1 MNNSISIC
9 WFRQDLRLADNPA
22 LTNASQ
28 HDNVLPIYII
38 DDINAGQH
46 ALGGACRYWLHHS
59 LTALDQSL
67 KGKLSIHQGNA
78 KEVFDD
84 ILSRFD
90 VQTVYWN
97 RCYQPWQIARD
108 TALKQHLQA
117 KGVSVISSN
126 GSLLW
131 EPWQISKSDGTPYK
145 VFTPFYRNGCLMA
158 EPPRAP
164 LPTPKHVTCL
174 DDERGAFQVKNSQ
187 LLTKGQWHRKL
198 EPHWDIGEEGAYT
211 RLQHFLKEALPF
223 YKDGRNIPAK
233 PYISKLSPHLRFGEL
248 SPNQV
253 WHAAQHMGDN
263 EHIQM
268 FCSEL
273 GWREFSYSLLY
284 HHPNL
289 PNQNLNTKFDAFPWT
304 ENMQLLTAWQKG
316 LTGIPMVD
324 AGMRELWQTGF
335 MHNRVRMIASS
346 FLVKNLRLHWHH
358 GERWFWD
365 TLVDAD
371 LASNSASW
379 QWIAGCGADA
389 APYYRIFNPVIQGQK
404 FDVSGDYVRQFIP
417 EIAALPNKYLFCP
430 WQAPA
435 PVLKAAGITLGS
447 TYPNPI
453 VDLKQSR
460 NAALA
465 AFQQLSNK
473 HTTQ

>member
-131 EPWQISKSDGTPYK
+131 EPWQISKNDGTPYK

-211 RLQHFLKEALPF
+211 RLQHFLNEALSF

-253 WHAAQHMGDN
+253 WHAAQH
-263 EHIQM
+263 
-268 FCSEL
+268 
-273 GWREFSYSLLY
+273 
-284 HHPNL
+284 
-289 PNQNLNTKFDAFPWT
+289 
-304 ENMQLLTAWQKG
+304 
-316 LTGIPMVD
+316 
-324 AGMRELWQTGF
+324 
-335 MHNRVRMIASS
+335 
-346 FLVKNLRLHWHH
+346 
-358 GERWFWD
+358 
-365 TLVDAD
+365 
-371 LASNSASW
+371 
-379 QWIAGCGADA
+379 
-389 APYYRIFNPVIQGQK
+389 
-404 FDVSGDYVRQFIP
+404 
-417 EIAALPNKYLFCP
+417 
-430 WQAPA
+430 
-435 PVLKAAGITLGS
+435 
-447 TYPNPI
+447 
-453 VDLKQSR
+453 
-460 NAALA
+460 
-465 AFQQLSNK
+465 
-473 HTTQ
+473 